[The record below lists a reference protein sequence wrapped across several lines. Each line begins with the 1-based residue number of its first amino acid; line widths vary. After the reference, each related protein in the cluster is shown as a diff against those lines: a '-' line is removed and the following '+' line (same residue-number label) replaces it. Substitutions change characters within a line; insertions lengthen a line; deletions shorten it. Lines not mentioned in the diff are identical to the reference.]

1 MVFRTDEMVSLGD
14 GKLLTIV
21 YKVLKKHRRRQKKM
35 KNRSLVIVVIIS
47 LCMGSAADARYS
59 GGTGEPNDPY
69 RIATATDLNDIG
81 RYEEDWDK
89 HFVLVSDV
97 NLSGYTGTQFKS
109 IGRYIEWNDPNNKPF
124 TGVFDG
130 NEKSIWNFTLT
141 SDSRN
146 SVGLFGYI
154 SYSGEIKNLALQNA
168 DVNAMNSIYVGGLAG
183 FNQGAIIN
191 CCLSGSVKGYRDV
204 GGLVG
209 TNDIGIITKCYS
221 ICSILGT
228 ECNIGG
234 LVGANDTGTITDC
247 FYTGAISGNSN
258 VGGLVGDNDTGTI
271 RDCHSAGSVSGGR
284 TGYTIG
290 GLVGYNDGEIMCCYS
305 TGSVDGNIPVGGLVG
320 HSDGTIMN
328 CYSTC
333 SVSGGYIIG
342 GLVGWNNEGYTAR
355 CYSTGSVSGTGWNV
369 GGLIGYKDPDEGFV
383 RDSFWDIETSGQ
395 STSSG
400 GTPKTT
406 VEMKVMRT
414 FANAGW
420 DFVEIWDI
428 GENQTYPF
436 LWTKPAGDLNHDKK
450 VDLFDL
456 AIMAAH

>member
-1 MVFRTDEMVSLGD
+1 MIKGEKMNGTTRPIRA
-14 GKLLTIV
+14 KTIT
-21 YKVLKKHRRRQKKM
+21 VLATAV
-35 KNRSLVIVVIIS
+35 LV
-47 LCMGSAADARYS
+47 LAGTAAAKYS

-69 RIATATDLNDIG
+69 RIASAEDLNDIG
-81 RYEEDWDK
+81 NYEEDWDK

-124 TGVFDG
+124 TGIFDG
-130 NEKSIWNFTLT
+130 NEKSIWNWTL
-141 SDSRN
+141 N
-146 SVGLFGYI
+146 SNSENGVGLFGYI
-154 SYSGEIKNLALQNA
+154 GYTGQIKNIRMENV
-168 DVNAMNSIYVGGLAG
+168 DINDTNSVYIGGLSG
-183 FNQGAIIN
+183 FNQGLIIN
-191 CCLSGSVKGYRDV
+191 CFLSGSIKGYHNV

-209 TNDIGIITKCYS
+209 TNDTGTITNCYS
-221 ICSILGT
+221 RCSILGT
-228 ECNIGG
+228 GWNVGG

-271 RDCHSAGSVSGGR
+271 IDCHSTGSISGGR

-290 GLVGYNDGEIMCCYS
+290 GLVGYNDGEIMGCYS
-305 TGSVDGNIPVGGLVG
+305 TGNVDGNIPVGGLVG

-342 GLVGWNNEGYTAR
+342 GLVGLNDEGYTAR
-355 CYSTGSVSGTGWNV
+355 CYSTGSVSGTGWNI
-369 GGLIGYKDPDEGFV
+369 GGLVGYRNPDEGFV

-406 VEMKVMRT
+406 VEMKTMRT
-414 FANAGW
+414 FSNAGW
-420 DFVEIWDI
+420 DFIEIWDI
-428 GENQTYPF
+428 GENQTYPY
-436 LWTKPAGDLNHDKK
+436 LRTKPTGDLDHDKK
-450 VDLFDL
+450 VNLIDL
-456 AIMAAH
+456 AIMAAHWLAENNP

>member
-1 MVFRTDEMVSLGD
+1 MSRRIIPISEIT
-14 GKLLTIV
+14 
-21 YKVLKKHRRRQKKM
+21 VLAI
-35 KNRSLVIVVIIS
+35 SVLVLAGI
-47 LCMGSAADARYS
+47 GTAKYS

-69 RIATATDLNDIG
+69 KIATAEDLNDIG
-81 RYEEDWDK
+81 NYEEDWAK
-89 HFVLVSDV
+89 HFILVSDV
-97 NLSGYTGTQFKS
+97 NLAGHTGTQFKS

-154 SYSGEIKNLALQNA
+154 GYSGEIKNLALQNA
-168 DVNAMNSIYVGGLAG
+168 DVNDTNSVYVGGLTG
-183 FNQGAIIN
+183 FNQGSIIN
-191 CCLSGSVKGYRDV
+191 CFLSGSVKGYRDV

-209 TNDIGIITKCYS
+209 TNDVGTITNCHS
-221 ICSILGT
+221 RCSILGT
-228 ECNIGG
+228 GWNVGG

-247 FYTGAISGNSN
+247 SYAGDISGGSN

-290 GLVGYNDGEIMCCYS
+290 GLVGYNDGEIMGCYS
-305 TGSVDGNIPVGGLVG
+305 TGNVDGNIPVGGLVG

-355 CYSTGSVSGTGWNV
+355 CYSTGSVSGTGWNI
-369 GGLIGYKDPDEGFV
+369 GGLIGFNDLDEGFV
-383 RDSFWDIETSGQ
+383 RDSFWDVETSGQ
-395 STSSG
+395 LTSSG
-400 GTPKTT
+400 GKGKKT
-406 VEMKVMRT
+406 VEMKTMNT
-414 FANAGW
+414 FTTAGW
-420 DFVEIWDI
+420 DFVEIWGI
-428 GENQTYPF
+428 GENQAYPF
-436 LWTKPAGDLNHDKK
+436 LLTDPAGDLNHDKK
-450 VDLFDL
+450 VDFFDL
-456 AIMAAH
+456 AIMAMHWLAQNNP